1 MKFIYFFSLFVH
13 LGFAAI
19 LYGGSCLAVFSDLFS
34 GREQDNLHRKLS
46 ADLLARVILTPGSS
60 VLFVLTLAMAF
71 FSLQASYSSVH
82 LPALFSG
89 GLLFLLALA
98 LFLLHLYRG
107 LREKGA
113 GRAVAL
119 VVGLTALCL
128 LNAVYFILACGATF
142 LVMPER
148 WPVLASTPTLVLS
161 WSGVA
166 RFLEFV
172 CLAFILTGAGMV
184 LFSGRNGED
193 KRLVGRTGAAVALAF
208 LLALPLCLLLDLV
221 NLPLLAHSAPRFGVA
236 AVTVVTAA
244 TATLLLLPL
253 CFEPVRRS
261 VKLPFVLALGLLF
274 LFVLGDHLGRESAL
288 TPLVIQAV
296 AAETRVP
303 ASSSFPLPRTAT
315 IPAALPSSQESMAGS
330 GEEIFNRVCSGC
342 HAFDRRRV
350 GPPVNEVIAGYRG
363 RRGALVNFI
372 ANPVKM
378 NPDYPPMPDPGLSE
392 AEISAVVDFLLG
404 NDTP

>member
-1 MKFIYFFSLFVH
+1 LKFIYFFSLFVH

-34 GREQDNLHRKLS
+34 GREQDGLHRKLS

-71 FSLQASYSSVH
+71 FSLQASYSSVKI
-82 LPALFSG
+82 PVFFSG
-89 GLLFLLALA
+89 GLLLLLALA

-107 LREKGA
+107 LRERES
-113 GRAVAL
+113 GRGVAL

-128 LNAVYFILACGATF
+128 LSGVYFILACGATF
-142 LVMPER
+142 LLMPER
-148 WPVLASTPTLVLS
+148 WPVLAATPTLVLS

-221 NLPLLAHSAPRFGVA
+221 NLPLLAHSVPRFGVA

-244 TATLLLLPL
+244 TAVLLLLPL
-253 CFEPVRRS
+253 CFEPLRRS

-288 TPLVIQAV
+288 TPLVLQEVSA
-296 AAETRVP
+296 
-303 ASSSFPLPRTAT
+303 FPLPRTAT
-315 IPAALPSSQESMAGS
+315 IPAAPPSSQESMAGS

-350 GPPVNEVIAGYRG
+350 GPPLNDVLPGYRG
-363 RRGALVNFI
+363 RRGALAEFI

-378 NPDYPPMPDPGLSE
+378 NPDYPAMPDPGLSE

-404 NDTP
+404 NDAP

>member
-1 MKFIYFFSLFVH
+1 LRFIYFFTLFVH

-19 LYGGSCLAVFSDLFS
+19 LLGGSCLAVFSDLFS
-34 GREQDNLHRKLS
+34 GRAQDSLRRKLS

-71 FSLQASYSSVH
+71 LSLQASYSSVH
-82 LPALFSG
+82 LPVFFSG
-89 GLLFLLALA
+89 GLLLLLALA
-98 LFLLHLYRG
+98 LLLLHLYRG
-107 LREKGA
+107 LRERES
-113 GRAVAL
+113 GRGVAL
-119 VVGLTALCL
+119 VVGLGALCL
-128 LNAVYFILACGATF
+128 LSGVYFILACGATF

-148 WPVLASTPTLVLS
+148 WPVLAATPTLVLS

-172 CLAFILTGAGMV
+172 CLAFILTGTGMV

-193 KRLVGRTGAAVALAF
+193 KRLVGRTGAAVALTF
-208 LLALPLCLLLDLV
+208 LLVLPLCLLLDLV
-221 NLPLLAHSAPRFGVA
+221 NLPLLAHSVPRFGVA

-244 TATLLLLPL
+244 AAAFLLLPR
-253 CFEPVRRS
+253 C

-288 TPLVIQAV
+288 TSLVLQEV
-296 AAETRVP
+296 AAETR
-303 ASSSFPLPRTAT
+303 AFPLPRAES
-315 IPAALPSSQESMAGS
+315 IPAAPPSSKESMAGS
-330 GEEIFNRVCSGC
+330 GEEIFNRACSGC

-350 GPPVNEVIAGYRG
+350 GPPLNEVISSYRG
-363 RRGALVNFI
+363 RRGALANFI

-378 NPDYPPMPDPGLSE
+378 NPDYPAMPDPGLSE

-404 NDTP
+404 NDAP

>member
-1 MKFIYFFSLFVH
+1 LSFIYSFTLFVH

-19 LYGGSCLAVFSDLFS
+19 LLGGSCLAVFSDLLS
-34 GREQDNLHRKLS
+34 GRAQDCLQRKLS

-71 FSLQASYSSVH
+71 FSLQASYPSVH
-82 LPALFSG
+82 LPVFFSG
-89 GLLFLLALA
+89 GVLLLLALA
-98 LFLLHLYRG
+98 LLLLHLYRG
-107 LREKGA
+107 LRERES
-113 GRAVAL
+113 GRGVAL
-119 VVGLTALCL
+119 VVGLGALCL
-128 LNAVYFILACGATF
+128 LSGVYFILACGATF

-148 WPVLASTPTLVLS
+148 WPVLAATPTLVLS

-172 CLAFILTGAGMV
+172 CLAFILTGTGMV

-193 KRLVGRTGAAVALAF
+193 KRLVGRTGAAVALTF
-208 LLALPLCLLLDLV
+208 LLVLPLCLLLDLV
-221 NLPLLAHSAPRFGVA
+221 NLPLLAHSVPRFGVA

-244 TATLLLLPL
+244 AAALLLLPR
-253 CFEPVRRS
+253 C

-288 TPLVIQAV
+288 TSLVLQEV
-296 AAETRVP
+296 AAETR
-303 ASSSFPLPRTAT
+303 AFPLPRTES
-315 IPAALPSSQESMAGS
+315 IPAAPPSSKESMAGS
-330 GEEIFNRVCSGC
+330 GEEIFNRACSGC

-350 GPPVNEVIAGYRG
+350 GPPLNEVVPGYRG
-363 RRGALVNFI
+363 RRGALADFI

-378 NPDYPPMPDPGLSE
+378 NPDYPAMPDPGLSE

-404 NDTP
+404 NDAP

>member
-1 MKFIYFFSLFVH
+1 LRFIYFFTLFVH

-19 LYGGSCLAVFSDLFS
+19 LLGGSCLAVFSDLLS
-34 GREQDNLHRKLS
+34 GRAQDSLHRKLS

-71 FSLQASYSSVH
+71 FSLQASYPSVH
-82 LPALFSG
+82 LPVFFSG
-89 GLLFLLALA
+89 GLLLLLALA
-98 LFLLHLYRG
+98 LLLLHLYRG
-107 LREKGA
+107 LRERES
-113 GRAVAL
+113 GRGVAL
-119 VVGLTALCL
+119 VVGLGALCL
-128 LNAVYFILACGATF
+128 LSGVYFILACGATF

-148 WPVLASTPTLVLS
+148 WPVLAATPTLVLS

-172 CLAFILTGAGMV
+172 CLAFILTGTGMV

-193 KRLVGRTGAAVALAF
+193 KRLVGRTGAAVALTF
-208 LLALPLCLLLDLV
+208 LLVLPLCLLLDLV
-221 NLPLLAHSAPRFGVA
+221 NLPLLAHSVPRFGVA

-244 TATLLLLPL
+244 AAALLLLPR
-253 CFEPVRRS
+253 C

-288 TPLVIQAV
+288 TSLVLQEV
-296 AAETRVP
+296 AAETR
-303 ASSSFPLPRTAT
+303 AFPLPRTES
-315 IPAALPSSQESMAGS
+315 IPAAPPSSKESMAGS
-330 GEEIFNRVCSGC
+330 GEEIFNRACSGC

-350 GPPVNEVIAGYRG
+350 GPPLNEVVPGYRG
-363 RRGALVNFI
+363 RRGALADFI

-378 NPDYPPMPDPGLSE
+378 NPDYPAMPDPGLSE

-404 NDTP
+404 NDAP

>member
-1 MKFIYFFSLFVH
+1 MRFIYFFTLFVH

-19 LYGGSCLAVFSDLFS
+19 LLGGSCLAVFSDLLS
-34 GREQDNLHRKLS
+34 GRAQDSLQRKLS

-82 LPALFSG
+82 LPVFFSG
-89 GLLFLLALA
+89 GLLLLLALA
-98 LFLLHLYRG
+98 LLLLHLYRG
-107 LREKGA
+107 LRERES
-113 GRAVAL
+113 GRGVAL
-119 VVGLTALCL
+119 VVGLGALCL
-128 LNAVYFILACGATF
+128 LSGVYFILACGATF

-148 WPVLASTPTLVLS
+148 WPVLAATPTLVLS

-172 CLAFILTGAGMV
+172 CLAFILTGTGMV

-193 KRLVGRTGAAVALAF
+193 KRLVGRTGAAVALTF
-208 LLALPLCLLLDLV
+208 LLVLPLCLLLDLV
-221 NLPLLAHSAPRFGVA
+221 NLPLLAHSVPRFGVA

-244 TATLLLLPL
+244 AAALLLLPR
-253 CFEPVRRS
+253 C

-288 TPLVIQAV
+288 TSLVLQEV
-296 AAETRVP
+296 AAETR
-303 ASSSFPLPRTAT
+303 AFPLPRTES
-315 IPAALPSSQESMAGS
+315 IPAAPPSSKESMAGS
-330 GEEIFNRVCSGC
+330 GEEIFNRACSGC

-350 GPPVNEVIAGYRG
+350 GPPLNEVVPGYRG
-363 RRGALVNFI
+363 RRGALADFI

-378 NPDYPPMPDPGLSE
+378 NPDYPAMPDPGLSE

-404 NDTP
+404 NDAP

>member
-1 MKFIYFFSLFVH
+1 LRFIYFFTLFVH

-19 LYGGSCLAVFSDLFS
+19 LLGGSCLAVFSDLFS
-34 GREQDNLHRKLS
+34 GRAQDSLRRKLS

-71 FSLQASYSSVH
+71 LSLQASYSSVH
-82 LPALFSG
+82 LPVFFSG
-89 GLLFLLALA
+89 GLLLLLALA
-98 LFLLHLYRG
+98 LLLLHLYRG
-107 LREKGA
+107 LRERES
-113 GRAVAL
+113 GRGVAL
-119 VVGLTALCL
+119 VVGLGALCL
-128 LNAVYFILACGATF
+128 LSGVYFLLACGATF

-148 WPVLASTPTLVLS
+148 WPVLAATPTLVLS

-172 CLAFILTGAGMV
+172 CLAFILTGTGMV

-193 KRLVGRTGAAVALAF
+193 KPLVGRTGAAVALTF
-208 LLALPLCLLLDLV
+208 LLAMPLCLLLDLV
-221 NLPLLAHSAPRFGVA
+221 NLPLLTHSVPRFGVA

-244 TATLLLLPL
+244 AAALLLLPR
-253 CFEPVRRS
+253 C

-288 TPLVIQAV
+288 TSLVLQEV
-296 AAETRVP
+296 AAETR
-303 ASSSFPLPRTAT
+303 AFPLPRTES
-315 IPAALPSSQESMAGS
+315 IPAAPPSSKESMAGS
-330 GEEIFNRVCSGC
+330 GEEIFNRACSGC

-350 GPPVNEVIAGYRG
+350 GPPLNEVVPGYRG
-363 RRGALVNFI
+363 RRGALADFI

-378 NPDYPPMPDPGLSE
+378 NPDYPAMPDPGLSE

-404 NDTP
+404 NDAP

>member
-1 MKFIYFFSLFVH
+1 LRFIYFFTLFVH

-19 LYGGSCLAVFSDLFS
+19 LLGGSCLAVFSDLFS
-34 GREQDNLHRKLS
+34 GRAQDSLRRKLS

-71 FSLQASYSSVH
+71 LSLQASYSSVH
-82 LPALFSG
+82 LPVFFSG
-89 GLLFLLALA
+89 GLLLLLALA
-98 LFLLHLYRG
+98 LLLLHLYRG
-107 LREKGA
+107 LRERES
-113 GRAVAL
+113 GRGVAL
-119 VVGLTALCL
+119 VVGLGALCL
-128 LNAVYFILACGATF
+128 LSGVYFILACGATF

-148 WPVLASTPTLVLS
+148 WPVLAATPTLVLS

-172 CLAFILTGAGMV
+172 CLAFILTGTGMV

-208 LLALPLCLLLDLV
+208 LLAMPLCLLLDLV
-221 NLPLLAHSAPRFGVA
+221 NLPLLAHSVPRFGVA

-244 TATLLLLPL
+244 AAALLLLPR
-253 CFEPVRRS
+253 C

-288 TPLVIQAV
+288 TSLVLQEV
-296 AAETRVP
+296 AAETRAP
-303 ASSSFPLPRTAT
+303 AAPPFPLPRTAT
-315 IPAALPSSQESMAGS
+315 IPAAPPSSQESMAGS

-350 GPPVNEVIAGYRG
+350 GPPLNEVVPGYRG
-363 RRGALVNFI
+363 RRGALANFI

-378 NPDYPPMPDPGLSE
+378 NPDYPAMPDPGLSE

-404 NDTP
+404 NDAP

>member
-1 MKFIYFFSLFVH
+1 MSFIYSFTLFVH

-19 LYGGSCLAVFSDLFS
+19 LLGGSCLAVFSDLLS
-34 GREQDNLHRKLS
+34 GRAQDCLQRKLS

-71 FSLQASYSSVH
+71 FSLQASYPSVH
-82 LPALFSG
+82 LPVFFSG
-89 GLLFLLALA
+89 GVLLLLALA
-98 LFLLHLYRG
+98 LLLLHLYRG
-107 LREKGA
+107 LRERESRRG
-113 GRAVAL
+113 VAL
-119 VVGLTALCL
+119 VVGLGALCL
-128 LNAVYFILACGATF
+128 LSGVYFILACGATF

-148 WPVLASTPTLVLS
+148 WPVLAATPTLVLS

-172 CLAFILTGAGMV
+172 CLAFILTGTGMV

-193 KRLVGRTGAAVALAF
+193 KRLVGRTGAAVALTF
-208 LLALPLCLLLDLV
+208 LLVLPLCLLLDLV
-221 NLPLLAHSAPRFGVA
+221 NLPLLAHSVPRFGVA

-244 TATLLLLPL
+244 AAALLLLPR
-253 CFEPVRRS
+253 C

-288 TPLVIQAV
+288 TSLVLQEV
-296 AAETRVP
+296 AAETR
-303 ASSSFPLPRTAT
+303 AFPLPRTES
-315 IPAALPSSQESMAGS
+315 IPAAPPSSKESMAGS
-330 GEEIFNRVCSGC
+330 GEEIFNRACSGC

-350 GPPVNEVIAGYRG
+350 GPPLNEVVPGYRG
-363 RRGALVNFI
+363 HRGALANFI

-378 NPDYPPMPDPGLSE
+378 NPDYPAMPDPGLSE

-404 NDTP
+404 NDAP

>member
-1 MKFIYFFSLFVH
+1 MRFIYFFTLFVH

-19 LYGGSCLAVFSDLFS
+19 LLGGSCLAVFSDLFS
-34 GREQDNLHRKLS
+34 GRAQDSLRRKLS

-82 LPALFSG
+82 LPVFFSG
-89 GLLFLLALA
+89 GLLLLLALA
-98 LFLLHLYRG
+98 LLLLHLYRG
-107 LREKGA
+107 LRERES
-113 GRAVAL
+113 GRGVAL
-119 VVGLTALCL
+119 VVGLGALCL
-128 LNAVYFILACGATF
+128 LSGVYFILACGATF

-148 WPVLASTPTLVLS
+148 WPVLAATPTLVLS

-172 CLAFILTGAGMV
+172 CLAFILTGTGMV

-193 KRLVGRTGAAVALAF
+193 KRLVGRTGAAVALTF
-208 LLALPLCLLLDLV
+208 LLVLPLCLLLDLV
-221 NLPLLAHSAPRFGVA
+221 NLPLLAHSVPRFGVA

-244 TATLLLLPL
+244 AAALLLLPR
-253 CFEPVRRS
+253 C

-288 TPLVIQAV
+288 TSLVLQEV
-296 AAETRVP
+296 AAETR
-303 ASSSFPLPRTAT
+303 AFPLPRTES
-315 IPAALPSSQESMAGS
+315 IPAAPPSSKESMAGS
-330 GEEIFNRVCSGC
+330 GEEIFNRACSGC

-350 GPPVNEVIAGYRG
+350 GPPLNEVVPGYRG
-363 RRGALVNFI
+363 RRGALADFI

-378 NPDYPPMPDPGLSE
+378 NPDYPAMPDPGLSE

-404 NDTP
+404 NDAP

>member
-1 MKFIYFFSLFVH
+1 MRFIYFFTLFVH

-19 LYGGSCLAVFSDLFS
+19 LLGGSCLAVFSDLFS
-34 GREQDNLHRKLS
+34 GRAQDSLRRKLS

-71 FSLQASYSSVH
+71 LSLQASYSSVH
-82 LPALFSG
+82 LPVFFSG
-89 GLLFLLALA
+89 GLLLLLALA
-98 LFLLHLYRG
+98 LLLLHLYRG
-107 LREKGA
+107 LRERES
-113 GRAVAL
+113 GRGVAL
-119 VVGLTALCL
+119 VVGLGALCL
-128 LNAVYFILACGATF
+128 LSGVYFILACGATF

-148 WPVLASTPTLVLS
+148 WPVLAATPTLVLS

-172 CLAFILTGAGMV
+172 CLAFILTGTGMV

-193 KRLVGRTGAAVALAF
+193 KRLVGRTGAAVALTF
-208 LLALPLCLLLDLV
+208 LLVLPLCLLLDLV
-221 NLPLLAHSAPRFGVA
+221 NLPLLAHSVPRFGVA

-244 TATLLLLPL
+244 AAALLLLPR
-253 CFEPVRRS
+253 C

-288 TPLVIQAV
+288 TSLVLQEV
-296 AAETRVP
+296 AAETR
-303 ASSSFPLPRTAT
+303 AFPLPRTES
-315 IPAALPSSQESMAGS
+315 IPAAPPSSKESMAGS
-330 GEEIFNRVCSGC
+330 GEEIFNRACSGC

-350 GPPVNEVIAGYRG
+350 GPPLNEVVPGYRG
-363 RRGALVNFI
+363 RRGALADFI

-378 NPDYPPMPDPGLSE
+378 NPDYPAMPDPGLSE

-404 NDTP
+404 NDAP

>member
-1 MKFIYFFSLFVH
+1 MRFIYFFTLFVH

-19 LYGGSCLAVFSDLFS
+19 LLGGSCLAVFSDLLS
-34 GREQDNLHRKLS
+34 GRAQDSLQRKLS

-71 FSLQASYSSVH
+71 FSLQASYPSVH
-82 LPALFSG
+82 LPVFFSG
-89 GLLFLLALA
+89 GVLLLLALA
-98 LFLLHLYRG
+98 LLLLHLYRG
-107 LREKGA
+107 LRERES
-113 GRAVAL
+113 GRGVAL
-119 VVGLTALCL
+119 VVGLGALCL
-128 LNAVYFILACGATF
+128 LSGVYFILACGATF

-148 WPVLASTPTLVLS
+148 WPVLAATPTLVLS

-172 CLAFILTGAGMV
+172 CLAFILTGTGMV

-193 KRLVGRTGAAVALAF
+193 KRLVGRTGAAVALTF
-208 LLALPLCLLLDLV
+208 LLVLPLCLLLDLV
-221 NLPLLAHSAPRFGVA
+221 NLPLLAHSVPRFGVA

-244 TATLLLLPL
+244 AAALLLLPR
-253 CFEPVRRS
+253 C

-288 TPLVIQAV
+288 TSLVLQEV
-296 AAETRVP
+296 AAETR
-303 ASSSFPLPRTAT
+303 AFPLPRTES
-315 IPAALPSSQESMAGS
+315 IPAAPPSSKESMAGS
-330 GEEIFNRVCSGC
+330 GEEIFNRACSGC

-350 GPPVNEVIAGYRG
+350 GPPLNEVVPGYRG
-363 RRGALVNFI
+363 RRGALADFI

-378 NPDYPPMPDPGLSE
+378 NPDYPAMPDPGLSE

-404 NDTP
+404 NDAP

>member
-1 MKFIYFFSLFVH
+1 MKFIYSFTLFVH

-19 LYGGSCLAVFSDLFS
+19 LCGGSCLAVFSDLFS
-34 GREQDNLHRKLS
+34 DREQDNLHRKLS

-60 VLFVLTLAMAF
+60 VLFVFTLAMAF
-71 FSLQASYSSVH
+71 FSLHASYPSVH
-82 LPALFSG
+82 LPTFFSG
-89 GLLFLLALA
+89 GVLLLLALA

-107 LREKGA
+107 LREKGP

-128 LNAVYFILACGATF
+128 LSGVYFILGCGATF

-148 WPVLASTPTLVLS
+148 WPVLVATPTLVLS

-172 CLAFILTGAGMV
+172 SLSFILTGAGMV

-208 LLALPLCLLLDLV
+208 LLAMPLCLLLDLV
-221 NLPLLAHSAPRFGVA
+221 NLPLLAHSAPLFGVA

-244 TATLLLLPL
+244 TAALLLLPL
-253 CFEPVRRS
+253 FFEPFRRS

-288 TPLVIQAV
+288 TPLVLQEV
-296 AAETRVP
+296 AAETRAP
-303 ASSSFPLPRTAT
+303 AAPPFPLPRTAT
-315 IPAALPSSQESMAGS
+315 IPAAPPSSKETIAGS

-350 GPPVNEVIAGYRG
+350 GPPLNEVISSYRG
-363 RRGALVNFI
+363 RRGALAEFI

-378 NPDYPPMPDPGLSE
+378 NPDYPAMPDPDLSE
-392 AEISAVVDFLLG
+392 VEISAVVDFLLG
-404 NDTP
+404 NDAP

>member
-1 MKFIYFFSLFVH
+1 LRFIYFFTLFVH

-19 LYGGSCLAVFSDLFS
+19 LLGGSCLAVFSDLLS
-34 GREQDNLHRKLS
+34 GRAQDSLQRKLS

-71 FSLQASYSSVH
+71 FSLQASYPSVH
-82 LPALFSG
+82 LPVFFSG
-89 GLLFLLALA
+89 GVLLLLALA
-98 LFLLHLYRG
+98 LLLLHLYRG
-107 LREKGA
+107 LRERES
-113 GRAVAL
+113 GRGVAL
-119 VVGLTALCL
+119 VVGLGALCL
-128 LNAVYFILACGATF
+128 LSGVYFILACGATF

-148 WPVLASTPTLVLS
+148 WPVLAATPTLVLS

-172 CLAFILTGAGMV
+172 CLAFILTGTGMV

-193 KRLVGRTGAAVALAF
+193 KRLVGRTGAAVALTF
-208 LLALPLCLLLDLV
+208 LLVLPLCLLLDLV
-221 NLPLLAHSAPRFGVA
+221 NLPLLAHSVPRFGVA

-244 TATLLLLPL
+244 AAALLLLPR
-253 CFEPVRRS
+253 C

-288 TPLVIQAV
+288 TSLVLQEV
-296 AAETRVP
+296 AAETR
-303 ASSSFPLPRTAT
+303 AFPLPRTES
-315 IPAALPSSQESMAGS
+315 IPAAPPSSKESMAGS
-330 GEEIFNRVCSGC
+330 GEEIFNRACSGC

-350 GPPVNEVIAGYRG
+350 GPPLNEVVPGYRG
-363 RRGALVNFI
+363 RRGALADFI

-378 NPDYPPMPDPGLSE
+378 NPDYPAMPDPGLSE

-404 NDTP
+404 NDAP

>member
-1 MKFIYFFSLFVH
+1 MRFIYFFTLFVH

-19 LYGGSCLAVFSDLFS
+19 LLGGSCLAVFSDLFS
-34 GREQDNLHRKLS
+34 GRAQDSLRRKLS

-71 FSLQASYSSVH
+71 FSLQASYPSVH
-82 LPALFSG
+82 LPVFFSG
-89 GLLFLLALA
+89 GVLLLLALA
-98 LFLLHLYRG
+98 LLLLHLYRG
-107 LREKGA
+107 LRERES
-113 GRAVAL
+113 GRGVAL
-119 VVGLTALCL
+119 VVGLGALCL
-128 LNAVYFILACGATF
+128 LSGVYFILACGATF

-148 WPVLASTPTLVLS
+148 WPVLAATPTLVLS

-172 CLAFILTGAGMV
+172 CLAFILTGTGMV

-193 KRLVGRTGAAVALAF
+193 KRLVGRTGAAVALTF
-208 LLALPLCLLLDLV
+208 LLVLPLCLLLDLV
-221 NLPLLAHSAPRFGVA
+221 NLPLLAHSVPRFGVA

-244 TATLLLLPL
+244 AAALLLLPR
-253 CFEPVRRS
+253 C

-288 TPLVIQAV
+288 TSLVLQEV
-296 AAETRVP
+296 AAETR
-303 ASSSFPLPRTAT
+303 AFPLPRTES
-315 IPAALPSSQESMAGS
+315 IPAAPPSSKESMAGS
-330 GEEIFNRVCSGC
+330 GEEIFNRACSGC

-350 GPPVNEVIAGYRG
+350 GPPLNEVVPGYRG
-363 RRGALVNFI
+363 RRGALADFI

-378 NPDYPPMPDPGLSE
+378 NPDYPAMPDPGLSE

-404 NDTP
+404 NDAP

>member
-1 MKFIYFFSLFVH
+1 MSFIYSFTLFVH

-19 LYGGSCLAVFSDLFS
+19 LLGGSCLAVFSDLLS
-34 GREQDNLHRKLS
+34 GRAQDCLQRKLS

-71 FSLQASYSSVH
+71 FSLQASYPSVH
-82 LPALFSG
+82 LPVFFSG
-89 GLLFLLALA
+89 GVLLLLALA
-98 LFLLHLYRG
+98 LLLLHLYRG
-107 LREKGA
+107 LRERESRRG
-113 GRAVAL
+113 VAL
-119 VVGLTALCL
+119 VVGLGALCL
-128 LNAVYFILACGATF
+128 LSGVYFILACGATF

-148 WPVLASTPTLVLS
+148 WPVLAATPTLVLS

-172 CLAFILTGAGMV
+172 CLAFILTGTGMV

-193 KRLVGRTGAAVALAF
+193 KRLVGRTGAAVALTF
-208 LLALPLCLLLDLV
+208 LLVLPLCLLLDLV
-221 NLPLLAHSAPRFGVA
+221 NLPLLAHSVPRFGVA

-244 TATLLLLPL
+244 AAALLLLPR
-253 CFEPVRRS
+253 C

-288 TPLVIQAV
+288 TSLVLQEV
-296 AAETRVP
+296 AAETR
-303 ASSSFPLPRTAT
+303 AFPLPRTES
-315 IPAALPSSQESMAGS
+315 IPAAPPSSKESMAGS
-330 GEEIFNRVCSGC
+330 GEEIFNRACSGC

-350 GPPVNEVIAGYRG
+350 GPPLNEVVPGYRG
-363 RRGALVNFI
+363 RRGALADFI

-378 NPDYPPMPDPGLSE
+378 NPDYPAMPDPGLSE

-404 NDTP
+404 NDAP